1 MILFPPAKVN
11 LGLNVLYKRSDGY
24 HEIDSCMMAIP
35 VFDVLE
41 IIPKE
46 EFSFRQTGL
55 TVDGNLEDNLC
66 LKAFR
71 LFQKTYGIGNVFMH
85 LRKEIPMGAGLGGG
99 SADAAYV
106 LMGLNEIFQ
115 VGVSDADLEE
125 LAAQLGSDCPFFIKN
140 VPQITKGRG
149 EILKPIDVDVDGYS
163 LKVVNPGI
171 HVGTRE
177 AYAGIE
183 YRNEPLPVAKILS
196 LPLTEWK
203 DSLYNDFETSIF
215 KIHSSLAQIKQT
227 LYDEGAIYA
236 SMSGSGSTIFAIYDR
251 PVGLTFEKEGFWEKV
266 VRLDQSK

>member
-11 LGLNVLYKRSDGY
+11 LGLNVLHKRSDGY

-35 VFDVLE
+35 IFDVLE
-41 IIPKE
+41 IIPKD

-55 TVDGNLEDNLC
+55 TVDGNVEDNLC
-66 LKAFR
+66 VKAFR
-71 LFQKTYGIGNVFMH
+71 LFQKSYVIGNVFMH

-115 VGVSDADLEE
+115 VGLSDADLEE

-149 EILKPIDVDVDGYS
+149 EILKPIDVDLNGYS

-183 YRNEPLPVAKILS
+183 FRNEPLPVAKILS
-196 LPLTEWK
+196 LPLAEWK

-215 KIHSSLAQIKQT
+215 KTYPSLEQIKQT

-236 SMSGSGSTIFAIYDR
+236 SMSGSGSTMFAIYDR